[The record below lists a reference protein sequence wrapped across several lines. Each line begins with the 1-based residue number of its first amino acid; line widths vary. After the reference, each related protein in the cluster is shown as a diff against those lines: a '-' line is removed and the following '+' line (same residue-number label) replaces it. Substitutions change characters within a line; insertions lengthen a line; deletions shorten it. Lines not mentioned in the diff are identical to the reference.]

1 MLADRLKRIISRYIY
16 SDDLSLEGRNIN
28 IICLVGFCAAFLLLI
43 LRLSTGSH
51 PIIIGLAGSM
61 VLIVG
66 ILAYICNRFKLFH
79 LCTWIIIVF
88 MCYLTFPLAFFF
100 YGGIDGDTVM
110 FFVLST
116 VIIFLLMRGLRLLIA
131 ILIHVAIVCTC
142 FFIGYFE
149 PSTIVLLDPAQR
161 LFNTI
166 LTFVITGTT
175 IGIIVYFQQR
185 LFFNERSKLI
195 VSKKELERQH
205 EQANLLVESSPTAI
219 LIFDDDF
226 QLVNCNNE
234 AIKILGCA
242 DRADLPKDLPS
253 LLTRISPSP
262 QPNEQSSVSP
272 IDRLMTAVMKDA
284 VQFNTT
290 LSINDQPISMD
301 AVFKKVPEGSSFR
314 ILVYLHDVSD
324 LEQARLDLQH
334 HDRLLGVT
342 NDVAAMLLLDA
353 SSNLSSTMDTV
364 MSMLTK
370 AYDVD
375 RMYVWRDIVADGV
388 KAPFQVYEWPPEGVL
403 DYRSVK
409 SQMHSVDYRW
419 SLQWHE
425 MLGAGKVINGPI
437 SKEEVGVGMSLDQF
451 DIKSVIVVP
460 IFLNKNLWGYIS
472 LDDCQKERDFSE
484 DEVSILQSVALMVAN
499 AINRTQSNL
508 MLANRLKQQELM
520 ADISRSFVS
529 GNEMSDLLRD
539 ALRQVGEFLDVSR
552 VMIAAASRSEVES
565 SARYSWFSRDQWR
578 RRTIQ
583 SEFRVFVEEV
593 FPKTLPSGTWIPTV
607 YCNNTETDDDGR
619 YRLFLDQAYI
629 KSFIWAPIYIEGV
642 YWGMLSVE
650 ECEQLRDWD
659 ESDKQLV
666 GSVTSAIAGAITRD
680 LMDRERV
687 EALEQAVLASQAK
700 SDFLSNMSHE
710 IRTPMNAIIGM
721 TSIGAAA
728 DIIERK
734 DYAFSKIGEAS
745 THLLGVINDILDMSK
760 IEANRLELS
769 SVDFNFEKMLQK
781 VVSVVNFK
789 IEERGQIFRVGIDRR
804 IPANL
809 VGDDQ
814 RLSQVITNLLSN
826 ATKFTPE
833 GGAINLDAKF
843 VQEENGFITLQI
855 RVTDSGIG
863 ISSEQQEYL
872 FNSFQQAESGTSRK
886 YGGTGLGLSIS
897 KRIVEMMGGKVWIES
912 ELGKGASFVFTVQ
925 VRTGSVPRSKQ
936 LAEGVDWGNLRI
948 LAVDDDAYVRVFFE
962 ELLERYGV
970 TCDTA
975 SGGDEA
981 LALIDANDSYDIYFI
996 DWKMPE
1002 MDGVELAHHIQER
1015 GVDTSVITIISSS
1028 DWGEIAT
1035 LAKDAG
1041 VDHYLTKPLFP
1052 SAIVEL
1058 INELIGVDQLLS
1070 AVEDQGSMDDFEGF
1084 TVLLAEDVEVN
1095 QEIVLALLEPSNLV
1109 IDIANDGY
1117 EVLHMFEAQPE
1128 RYAAIFMDVQ
1138 MPNMDG
1144 LEATRRI
1151 RELDMPYAWKVPII
1165 AMTANVFREDIDKC
1179 LAAGMDDHVGKP
1191 IDLSEVLVKLR
1202 QYLGK
1207 SR

>member
-1 MLADRLKRIISRYIY
+1 MLADRLKKFISRYIY

-28 IICLVGFCAAFLLLI
+28 IICLVGFCAAFVLLI
-43 LRLSTGSH
+43 LRLSTDSH
-51 PIIIGLAGSM
+51 PMIIGLAGSM
-61 VLIVG
+61 VVMVG
-66 ILAYICNRFKLFH
+66 ILAYVCNRFKLFH
-79 LCTWIIIVF
+79 VSTWIIIIF
-88 MCYLTFPLAFFF
+88 MCYFTFPLAFFF

-110 FFVLST
+110 FFVMST
-116 VIIFLLMRGLRLLIA
+116 VVIFLLMKGFRLLIA
-131 ILIHVAIVCTC
+131 ILIHFAIVCAC
-142 FFIGYFE
+142 FVIGY
-149 PSTIVLLDPAQR
+149 LDPSMILSLTPEQR

-166 LTFVITGTT
+166 LTFAITATT
-175 IGIIVYFQQR
+175 IGAIVYFQQR
-185 LFFNERSKLI
+185 LFFNERNKLI
-195 VSKKELERQH
+195 VSKGELERQH
-205 EQANLLVESSPTAI
+205 EQANLLIESSPTAI
-219 LIFDDDF
+219 LIFDDSF
-226 QLVNCNNE
+226 RAVNCNSE

-242 DRADLPKDLPS
+242 DRADLPENLQS
-253 LLTRISPSP
+253 LLTRIIPP
-262 QPNEQSSVSP
+262 FQPNGESSLP
-272 IDRLMTAVMKDA
+272 LIERLMTTVTEDV

-290 LSINDQPISMD
+290 LLVDGQSISMD
-301 AVFKKVPEGSSFR
+301 AVLKKVPEGSSFR
-314 ILVYLHDVSD
+314 ILVYLHNVSD

-334 HDRLLGVT
+334 HDKLLGVT
-342 NDVAAMLLLDA
+342 NDVAATLLSDA
-353 SSNLSSTMDTV
+353 PSNLSSTMNTV

-375 RMYVWRDIVADGV
+375 RMYVWRDVIKDGV
-388 KAPFQVYEWPPEGVL
+388 KTSLQVYEWPSEGAL
-403 DYRSVK
+403 GYRSVK
-409 SQMHSVDYRW
+409 SQTQSTDYRW
-419 SLQWHE
+419 SSQWHRI
-425 MLGAGKVINGPI
+425 LGAGEVINGPI
-437 SKEEVGVGMSLDQF
+437 STDEVGARMHLERF
-451 DIKSVIVVP
+451 NIKSIIVVP
-460 IFLNKNLWGYIS
+460 IFLNKSLWGYIS
-472 LDDCQKERDFSE
+472 LDDCQKERTFSE

-508 MLANRLKQQELM
+508 TLANRLEQQELM
-520 ADISRSFVS
+520 AAISHSFVS
-529 GNEMSDLLRD
+529 GEDVSALIRD
-539 ALRQVGEFLDVSR
+539 ALRQVGEFLGVSR
-552 VMIAAASRSEVES
+552 MLIVADSRADHEECPW
-565 SARYSWFSRDQWR
+565 YSWFASREWVR
-578 RRTIQ
+578 GLIGA
-583 SEFRVFVEEV
+583 EFDTFVESA
-593 FPKTLPSGTWIPTV
+593 FPRTELPGSRTPIV
-607 YCNNTETDDDGR
+607 YCNSTKTDEDGR
-619 YRLFLDQAYI
+619 YRAFFDLARI
-629 KSFIWAPIYIEGV
+629 KSFIWVPIYIEGV
-642 YWGMLSVE
+642 YWGMLDAE
-650 ECEQLRDWD
+650 ECERFRDWD

-680 LMDRERV
+680 LMDRERA
-687 EALEQAVLASQAK
+687 EALDQAVLASQAK

-728 DIIERK
+728 DVIERK
-734 DYAFSKIGEAS
+734 DYAFGKISEAS

-760 IEANRLELS
+760 IEANKLEIS

-789 IEERGQIFRVGIDRR
+789 IEERGQVFRVGIDRR
-804 IPANL
+804 IPPNL
-809 VGDDQ
+809 IGDDQ

-833 GGAINLDAKF
+833 GGAINLDAKCI
-843 VQEENGFITLQI
+843 QEENGFITLQI

-863 ISSEQQEYL
+863 ISAEQQVYL

-886 YGGTGLGLSIS
+886 YGGTGLGLAIS
-897 KRIVEMMGGKVWIES
+897 KRIIEMMGGKVWIES

-925 VRTGSVPRSKQ
+925 MRTGSVPRSRQ
-936 LAEGVDWGNLRI
+936 LAEGVDWRNLRV
-948 LAVDDDAYVRVFFE
+948 LVVDDDVYVRVFFE

-970 TCDTA
+970 GCDTA
-975 SGGDEA
+975 SDGEEA
-981 LALIDANDSYDIYFI
+981 LALIDANDPYDIYFI

-1002 MDGVELAHHIQER
+1002 MDGLELARRVQER

-1035 LAKDAG
+1035 LAKGVG

-1058 INELIGVDQLLS
+1058 INELIGVEQLLS
-1070 AVEDQGSMDDFEGF
+1070 AADDQGSMDDFKGF

-1109 IDIANDGY
+1109 IDVANDGF

-1144 LEATRRI
+1144 LEATRCI
-1151 RELDMPYAWKVPII
+1151 RGLDTPYAWKVPII

-1191 IDLSEVLVKLR
+1191 IDLTEVLVKLR

-1207 SR
+1207 R